1 MQRRI
6 KTCQCGNKYVT
17 NEDLCPICHQE
28 KEFYARIEP
37 LESYHKSISQT
48 PRRYY
53 EILLENQ
60 SWPITVRELAAL
72 LDCEFRSSSTDAHIR
87 RMLNLK
93 VLARHKDPV
102 RSISHATTYEIIGNK
117 HEPLRLAK
125 NDLKRAFEVLKGEN
139 GNIKKYIL
147 RGMVTSRIEGVLQR
161 AGLIESS
168 GKLYYIKT
176 EKYFE
181 VEKELA
187 KC

>member
-6 KTCQCGNKYVT
+6 KTCQCGNKHVT
-17 NEDLCPICHQE
+17 DKDLCPVCHQE
-28 KEFYARIEP
+28 KEFYSKVET
-37 LESYHKSISQT
+37 LESYHKGISQT

-53 EILLENQ
+53 EILFKNQ
-60 SWPITVRELAAL
+60 SWPVTASELAAL
-72 LDCEFRSSSTDAHIR
+72 LGYEIRSGATGAHIR
-87 RMLNLK
+87 RMLRLK
-93 VLARHKDPV
+93 FLSRYKDPLK
-102 RSISHATTYEIIGNK
+102 SIPHATTYEIIGNK

-125 NDLKRAFEVLKGEN
+125 NDLKRAFKALKGEN

-147 RGMVTSRIEGVLQR
+147 RGMVTSRTEGVLQR

-168 GKLYYIKT
+168 EKLYYTKT

>member
-6 KTCQCGNKYVT
+6 KTCQCGNKHVT
-17 NEDLCPICHQE
+17 DKDLCPVCHQE
-28 KEFYARIEP
+28 KEFFSKAET
-37 LESYHKSISQT
+37 LESCHKGISQT

-53 EILLENQ
+53 EILFKNQ
-60 SWPITVRELAAL
+60 SWPVTTSELATL
-72 LDCEFRSSSTDAHIR
+72 LGYEIRGGSTDAHIR
-87 RMLNLK
+87 RMLKLK
-93 VLARHKDPV
+93 ILARHKDPIK
-102 RSISHATTYEIIGNK
+102 SISHATVYEIVGNK

-125 NDLKRAFEVLKGEN
+125 DDLKRAFEVLKGEN

-187 KC
+187 RC

>member
-1 MQRRI
+1 MRRRI

-37 LESYHKSISQT
+37 LESYHKGISQT

-60 SWPITVRELAAL
+60 SWPVTTSELAAL
-72 LDCEFRSSSTDAHIR
+72 LGYEIRSGATGAHIR
-87 RMLNLK
+87 RMLRLK
-93 VLARHKDPV
+93 FLSRHKDPLK
-102 RSISHATTYEIIGNK
+102 SIPHATTYEIVGNK

-125 NDLKRAFEVLKGEN
+125 NDLKRAFEVLKSEN

-181 VEKELA
+181 IEKELA
-187 KC
+187 RC